1 MTYPEPYASIRNR
14 YSDLVKAYDA
24 LGDSAYGAGPLEPK
38 EQRLV
43 KLALAIGAGLEGAVH
58 SHARR
63 ALEAGLSPDALRH
76 TALLATTTL
85 GFPAMVRAMTW
96 IEDMLAKKPTAVPG
110 EG

>member
-1 MTYPEPYASIRNR
+1 MTYPAPYANIRER
-14 YSDLVKAYDA
+14 YPNLVTAYDA
-24 LGDSAYGAGPLEPK
+24 LGDAAYEAGPLDPK
-38 EQRLV
+38 QQRLV

-63 ALEAGLSPDALRH
+63 ALEAGVSADALRH

-96 IEDMLAKKPTAVPG
+96 IEDVLAKKPTAASG